1 MAKFDKALEYVDVD
15 RHWGNLP
22 FTPVIGVTRLFD
34 DGSEKFVSNAE
45 LAAEKAAAEQAALE
59 AAELLAAQ
67 EHDAE
72 MREEGSD
79 EQFERMVSAL
89 DNQFPGFRKELNEKA
104 KRELTS
110 RREAYRR
117 MLAAEAE
124 VDEHDENL
132 ADYVVLGYKGR
143 TR

>member
-1 MAKFDKALEYVDVD
+1 
-15 RHWGNLP
+15 
-22 FTPVIGVTRLFD
+22 
-34 DGSEKFVSNAE
+34 
-45 LAAEKAAAEQAALE
+45 
-59 AAELLAAQ
+59 
-67 EHDAE
+67 